1 MMFPAAMMNSLRKD
15 SMKKIGRVIKFYN
28 SFFFVQVEEELIP
41 CKLRGLL
48 KRDKKIGSAVC
59 VGDFVEIS
67 KLKDKSGVIEN
78 VQSRRNILI
87 RPPVANVDRV
97 ILTFAVDAPRLHPL
111 LLNRFLVLAEKSA
124 LDEII
129 ICVNKI
135 DLTAEKNFLSEYE
148 PLYKVLRVSAVT
160 GEGVDELR
168 EILSNGVTV
177 FAGPSGVGKSS
188 LLNAIDKN
196 LKLKVG
202 KISEKILRGK
212 HTTRISEL
220 IKFSGGFLVDTPGFS
235 AVDLVEAGL
244 DKKNLWNYFKEFAP
258 FAADCKFLN
267 GCSHSH
273 EPDCGVKAAVEQ
285 GKILR
290 ERYESYLAL
299 LEEVNTEKIY

>member
-1 MMFPAAMMNSLRKD
+1 MAE
-15 SMKKIGRVIKFYN
+15 IGRVIKFYN
-28 SFFFVQVEEELIP
+28 SFFFVRVGEEIIP

-48 KRDKKIGSAVC
+48 KRDKKVGSAVY

-67 KLKDKSGVIEN
+67 RLKDKSGVIER

-87 RPPVANVDRV
+87 RPSIANVDRV
-97 ILTFAVDAPRLHPL
+97 ILTFAVDAPKLHPL

-124 LDEII
+124 LAEII

-135 DLTAEKNFLSEYE
+135 DLATTENFLSEYE
-148 PLYKVLRVSAVT
+148 SLYKILRTSTIT
-160 GEGVDELR
+160 GAGVEELKK
-168 EILSNGVTV
+168 ILSSGVTV

-188 LLNAIDKN
+188 LLNAVDKN

-220 IKFSGGFLVDTPGFS
+220 IEFGGGFLVDTPGFS
-235 AVDLVEAGL
+235 AVDLTEAGI
-244 DKKNLWNYFKEFAP
+244 DKKNLWHCFKEFTP
-258 FAADCKFLN
+258 FAASCKFLN

-273 EPDCGVKAAVEQ
+273 EPDCGVKLAVER
-285 GKILR
+285 GEILR
-290 ERYESYLAL
+290 ERYESYLTL
-299 LEEVNTEKIY
+299 LEEVNT

>member
-1 MMFPAAMMNSLRKD
+1 
-15 SMKKIGRVIKFYN
+15 MKEIGRVIKFYN
-28 SFFFVQVEEELIP
+28 SFFFVKVGEKIIP

-78 VQSRRNILI
+78 VQSRRNILL
-87 RPPVANVDRV
+87 RPPIANVDRV
-97 ILTFAVDAPRLHPL
+97 ILTFAVDAPKLHPL

-135 DLTAEKNFLSEYE
+135 DLTSEKNFLAEYE
-148 PLYKVLRVSAVT
+148 SLYKILRTSTMT
-160 GEGVDELR
+160 GAGIDELKK
-168 EILSNGVTV
+168 ILSSGVTV
-177 FAGPSGVGKSS
+177 LAGPSGVGKSS
-188 LLNAIDKN
+188 LLNAVDKN

-202 KISEKILRGK
+202 SVSEKILRGK
-212 HTTRISEL
+212 HTTRVSEL
-220 IKFSGGFLVDTPGFS
+220 LEFGDGFLVDTPGFS

-244 DKKNLWNYFKEFAP
+244 DKKNLWHCFKEFAA
-258 FAADCKFLN
+258 FAGSCKFLN
-267 GCSHSH
+267 GCTHSH
-273 EPDCGVKAAVEQ
+273 EPDCAVKAAVER
-285 GKILR
+285 GEILR

-299 LEEVNTEKIY
+299 LEEVGAEKIY

>member
-1 MMFPAAMMNSLRKD
+1 
-15 SMKKIGRVIKFYN
+15 MKEIGRVIKFYN
-28 SFFFVQVEEELIP
+28 SFFFVKVGEKIIP

-87 RPPVANVDRV
+87 RPPIANVDRV
-97 ILTFAVDAPRLHPL
+97 ILTFAVDAPKLHPL
-111 LLNRFLVLAEKSA
+111 LLNRFLVLAEKST

-135 DLTAEKNFLSEYE
+135 DLTSEKNFLAEYE
-148 PLYKVLRVSAVT
+148 SLYKILRTSTMT
-160 GEGVDELR
+160 GAGLDELKK
-168 EILSNGVTV
+168 ILASGVTV
-177 FAGPSGVGKSS
+177 LAGPSGVGKSS
-188 LLNAIDKN
+188 LLNAVDKN

-202 KISEKILRGK
+202 SVSEKILRGK
-212 HTTRISEL
+212 HTTRVSEL
-220 IKFSGGFLVDTPGFS
+220 LEFGGGFLVDTPGFS

-244 DKKNLWNYFKEFAP
+244 DKKNLWHCFKEFAA
-258 FAADCKFLN
+258 FAGACKFLN
-267 GCSHSH
+267 GCTHSH
-273 EPDCGVKAAVEQ
+273 EPDCAVKAAVER
-285 GKILR
+285 GEILR

-299 LEEVNTEKIY
+299 LEEVGAEKIY